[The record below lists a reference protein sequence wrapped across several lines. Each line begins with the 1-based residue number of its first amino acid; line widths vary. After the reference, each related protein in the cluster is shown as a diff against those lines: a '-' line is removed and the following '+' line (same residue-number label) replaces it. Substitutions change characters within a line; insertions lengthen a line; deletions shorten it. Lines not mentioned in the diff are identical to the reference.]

1 MSPDPSSCRI
11 LVFGYGEVG
20 YRCLEILLR
29 RGADVVGV
37 FTHED
42 DPAENQWF
50 RSVCELAKRSGL
62 PVWKLEGLR
71 EATTLE
77 SIRKLRPDLIFSF
90 YYRNLIPGEILAL
103 ARLGAFNMHGSL
115 LPKYRGRAP
124 VNWAV
129 LNGERETG
137 ATLHYMVERAD
148 AGDIVD
154 QEPVDIGPEETAF
167 EVMAKV
173 TEAACVILE
182 RRLEELKEERAP
194 RIPQDHRLATKF
206 GRRRPED
213 GRIDWTRSAEEI
225 VNLVRAVTRPF
236 PGAFAETEAGRIY
249 VWRARVVKGSG
260 PPGIVLCS
268 EPLTVAARSGAVEL
282 LEWSPGTETRGW
294 RPPAIGAQFG
304 GLGARRSPQGGGSDV
319 SERADTRV

>member
-1 MSPDPSSCRI
+1 MSPAPNSCRI

-20 YRCLEILLR
+20 YRCLEILLN
-29 RGADVVGV
+29 RGENVVGV

-42 DPAENQWF
+42 DLSENQWF
-50 RSVCELAKRSGL
+50 RSISELAKRRSV
-62 PVWKLEGLR
+62 PVWKIESLRDEAALETVRRL
-71 EATTLE
+71 T
-77 SIRKLRPDLIFSF
+77 PDLIFSF
-90 YYRNLIPGEILAL
+90 YYRNMIPGEILAL

-129 LNGERETG
+129 LNGETETG

-154 QEPVDIGPEETAF
+154 QERVEIGAEETAP

-173 TEAACVILE
+173 TEAACVVLE
-182 RRLEELKEERAP
+182 RRLDELKAGCAP
-194 RIPQDHRLATKF
+194 RTPQNHALATKF

-213 GRIDWTRSAEEI
+213 GRIDWGRSAQEI

-236 PGAFAETEAGRIY
+236 PGAFTDTEAGRFY
-249 VWRARVVKGSG
+249 VWRARVAKGSG
-260 PPGIVLCS
+260 PPGLVLRH
-268 EPLTVAARSGAVEL
+268 EPLAVAAKSGAVEL
-282 LEWSPGTETRGW
+282 LEWSPGADADGW
-294 RPPAIGAQFG
+294 RPPTVGAQ
-304 GLGARRSPQGGGSDV
+304 LGTLGSRRNPEGGSDV
-319 SERADTRV
+319 AERADTRV

>member
-1 MSPDPSSCRI
+1 MSPVPNSCRI

-29 RGADVVGV
+29 RGEKVVGV

-42 DPAENQWF
+42 DVGENQWF
-50 RSVCELAKRSGL
+50 RSVSELAKRSSV
-62 PVWKLEGLR
+62 PVRKPESLR
-71 EATTLE
+71 DEATFE
-77 SIRKLRPDLIFSF
+77 AIRKLAPDLIFSF
-90 YYRNLIPGEILAL
+90 YYRSLIPGGILAL

-129 LNGERETG
+129 LNGESETG

-154 QEPVDIGPEETAF
+154 QERVSIGPEDTAF

-182 RRLEELKEERAP
+182 RRLDELKQGCAP
-194 RIPQDHRLATKF
+194 RIPQNHALATKF

-213 GRIDWTRSAEEI
+213 GRIDWERGAHEI

-236 PGAFAETEAGRIY
+236 PGAFTETDAGRLY
-249 VWRARVVKGSG
+249 VWRARATAASG
-260 PPGIVLCS
+260 PPGRVLRC
-268 EPLTVAARSGAVEL
+268 EPLTVAAKSGAVEL
-282 LEWSPGTETRGW
+282 LEWNLGTDAQAC
-294 RPPAIGAQFG
+294 RPPSVGAQ
-304 GLGARRSPQGGGSDV
+304 LGMLASRTSPEGGGHV
-319 SERADTRV
+319 AEHTDTRV

>member
-1 MSPDPSSCRI
+1 MSHDPNSCRI

-29 RGADVVGV
+29 RGENVVGV

-42 DPAENQWF
+42 DLGENQWF
-50 RSVCELAKRSGL
+50 RSVSLLAKRHSV
-62 PVWKLEGLR
+62 PVWKAETLRDALEVIRGL
-71 EATTLE
+71 A
-77 SIRKLRPDLIFSF
+77 PDLIFSF
-90 YYRNLIPGEILAL
+90 YYRSLIPGEILAL

-129 LNGERETG
+129 LHGETETG

-154 QEPVDIGPEETAF
+154 QERVEIGPEETAF

-173 TEAACVILE
+173 TEAACVVLE
-182 RRLEELKEERAP
+182 RRLEELKVGRAP
-194 RIPQDHRLATKF
+194 RIPQNHALATKF

-213 GRIDWTRSAEEI
+213 GRIDWRQSADEI

-236 PGAFAETEAGRIY
+236 PGAFAETDAGRLY
-249 VWRARVVKGSG
+249 VWRARATKGSG
-260 PPGIVLCS
+260 PPGLVLRS
-268 EPLTVAARSGAVEL
+268 APLTVAAKSGAVEL
-282 LEWSPGTETRGW
+282 VEWSPGTDAGAW
-294 RPPAIGAQFG
+294 RPLAVGMQ
-304 GLGARRSPQGGGSDV
+304 LGTRRNPEGGSDV
-319 SERADTRV
+319 AERADSRV

>member
-1 MSPDPSSCRI
+1 MSPDPNSCRI

-29 RGADVVGV
+29 RGEKVVGV

-42 DPAENQWF
+42 DIGENQWF
-50 RSVCELAKRSGL
+50 RSVSELSKRHSV
-62 PVWKLEGLR
+62 PVWKSEGLR
-71 EATTLE
+71 DAMSRET
-77 SIRKLRPDLIFSF
+77 IRQLAPDLIFSF
-90 YYRNLIPGEILAL
+90 YYRSLIPGEILAL
-103 ARLGAFNMHGSL
+103 ARLGAFNIHGSL

-129 LNGERETG
+129 LHGESETG

-154 QEPVDIGPEETAF
+154 QERVEIGPEETAF

-173 TEAACVILE
+173 TEAACVVLE
-182 RRLEELKEERAP
+182 RRLDELKQGRAP
-194 RIPQDHRLATKF
+194 RIPQDHARATKF

-213 GRIDWTRSAEEI
+213 GRIDWARSPDEI

-236 PGAFAETEAGRIY
+236 PGAFTETHAGRLY
-249 VWRARVVKGSG
+249 VWRARAAKGSG
-260 PPGIVLCS
+260 PPGLVLRC
-268 EPLTVAARSGAVEL
+268 EPLTVAAKSGAVEL
-282 LEWSPGTETRGW
+282 LDFSPGDARAW
-294 RPPAIGAQFG
+294 RPPAVGTQFG
-304 GLGARRSPQGGGSDV
+304 ILGSRRDPEGGGDV
-319 SERADTRV
+319 AERTDTRV

>member
-1 MSPDPSSCRI
+1 MSPGPNNCRI

-29 RGADVVGV
+29 RGENVIGV

-42 DPAENQWF
+42 DLGENQWF
-50 RSVCELAKRSGL
+50 RSVSELAKRHSV
-62 PVWKLEGLR
+62 PVWKIESLR
-71 EATTLE
+71 DAAVLGA
-77 SIRKLRPDLIFSF
+77 IRRLAPDLIFSF
-90 YYRNLIPGEILAL
+90 YYRSLIPGEILAL

-129 LNGERETG
+129 LHGESETG

-154 QEPVDIGPEETAF
+154 QERVEIGPEETAF

-173 TEAACVILE
+173 TEAACVVLA
-182 RRLEELKEERAP
+182 RRLEELKQGRAP
-194 RIPQDHRLATKF
+194 RIPQNHALATKF

-213 GRIDWTRSAEEI
+213 GRIDWARSADEI

-236 PGAFAETEAGRIY
+236 PGAFAETEAGRLY
-249 VWRARVVKGSG
+249 VWRARAAQGSG
-260 PPGIVLCS
+260 PPGLVLRS
-268 EPLTVAARSGAVEL
+268 DPLTVAAKSGAVEL
-282 LEWSPGTETRGW
+282 LEWSPGTEAGAW
-294 RPPAIGAQFG
+294 RPPTVGMQ
-304 GLGARRSPQGGGSDV
+304 LGTLGSRRNPEGGSDV
-319 SERADTRV
+319 AERTDSRV

>member
-1 MSPDPSSCRI
+1 MNRDPSSCRI

-29 RGADVVGV
+29 RGENVVGV

-42 DPAENQWF
+42 DVGETQWF
-50 RSVCELAKRSGL
+50 RSVSELAKRSSL
-62 PVWKLEGLR
+62 SVWKSEGLR
-71 EATTLE
+71 DAASLTT
-77 SIRKLRPDLIFSF
+77 IRALAPDLIFSF
-90 YYRNLIPGEILAL
+90 YYRSLIPNEILAL
-103 ARLGAFNMHGSL
+103 ARRGAFNMHGSL

-154 QEPVDIGPEETAF
+154 QERVEIGPEDTAF
-167 EVMAKV
+167 QVMAKV
-173 TEAACVILE
+173 TEAACLVLE
-182 RRLEELKEERAP
+182 RRLDELKQGRAP
-194 RIPQDHRLATKF
+194 RIPQDHRKATKF

-213 GRIDWTRSAEEI
+213 GRIDWSRRPHEI

-236 PGAFAETEAGRIY
+236 PGAFTETEAGRLF
-249 VWRARVVKGSG
+249 VWRARATQGAG
-260 PPGIVLCS
+260 APGLVLRS
-268 EPLTVAARSGAVEL
+268 EPLTVTAAGGAVEL
-282 LEWSPGTETRGW
+282 LEWSLGTDERPG
-294 RPPAIGAQFG
+294 RPPAVGTQ
-304 GLGARRSPQGGGSDV
+304 LGAPGSRQSPEGGSHV
-319 SERADTRV
+319 AERADPRV